1 MMKQLFVAGLLMGAT
16 FFTVETYAQQP
27 QQPQQ
32 EKPRGDREGFFK
44 KIDTDNDG
52 KLSKAEVEAAAKED
66 KRTSRLSENFA
77 AIDADKD
84 GFLTKEELQA
94 YRKANPPQGGPRQKD
109 GGRK

>member
-32 EKPRGDREGFFK
+32 DRREGFFK

-52 KLSKAEVEAAAKED
+52 KLSKAEVDAAAKED

-77 AIDADKD
+77 AIDANKD

-94 YRKANPPQGGPRQKD
+94 YRKANPPQGGPRQKE
-109 GGRK
+109 GGNK